1 MSTNDPARPQSSR
14 RGFLAATTATLVTA
28 GAVVAPALASG
39 PEPVDAIFR
48 EWKAVQ
54 DRIEAVPS
62 GKLLDDFLDEQDEIA
77 AALERQIEQAP
88 PSIMRAAALALFT
101 LRFGVMFLSTPPS
114 AIAKGA
120 EGIDN
125 GAVLAAAVLPG
136 FMPRLTGLVAAV
148 AADFLAHPDRPV
160 RESILFSGDVGE
172 A

>member
-1 MSTNDPARPQSSR
+1 MSTNDTARPQSSR
-14 RGFLAATTATLVTA
+14 RGFLASTAALVTA
-28 GAVVAPALASG
+28 GAIAAPALAASAD
-39 PEPVDAIFR
+39 PIDAIFR

-77 AALERQIEQAP
+77 GGLERQIEMAP
-88 PSIMRAAALALFT
+88 PSIMRTAALALFA
-101 LRFGVMFLSTPPS
+101 LRYGVMFIYTPPS

-120 EGIDN
+120 EGIDS
-125 GAVLAAAVLPG
+125 GAVLAAAVLPA
-136 FMPRLTGLVAAV
+136 LTPQLSGLMATV

-160 RESILFSGDVGE
+160 RESILFSGDVEE